1 MKLHPKAKAALG
13 YYNAHRKERDI
24 AKCDF
29 QKAVNA
35 LCDLNAYAPQIA
47 RRIEALGRFSS
58 NSWYAYSMAE
68 FDIQLDNDV
77 RLLDAYH
84 NIEPDDSYDELDTDE
99 LNDDLPF

>member
-13 YYNAHRKERDI
+13 YYNAHRKARDI

-47 RRIEALGRFSS
+47 KRAAALGRFSS

-84 NIEPDDSYDELDTDE
+84 NIDPVSPDEPDLTEF
-99 LNDDLPF
+99 LNDIPF

>member
-1 MKLHPKAKAALG
+1 MKLHPKAKAALS
-13 YYNAHRKERDI
+13 YYNAHRKQCDI

-35 LCDLNAYAPQIA
+35 LCDLRKYAPKIA
-47 RRIEALGRFSS
+47 KRINALGRFSS

-84 NIEPDDSYDELDTDE
+84 NIDPISHEEPDLTEF
-99 LNDDLPF
+99 LNDIPF

>member
-13 YYNAHRKERDI
+13 YYNAHRKARDI

-35 LCDLNAYAPQIA
+35 LCDLKKYAPKIA
-47 RRIEALGRFSS
+47 KRIEALGSFSS

-84 NIEPDDSYDELDTDE
+84 NIDPISHDELDTDE
-99 LNDDLPF
+99 LNDIPF

>member
-29 QKAVNA
+29 QKAVSA

-47 RRIEALGRFSS
+47 KRIEALGRFSS

-77 RLLDAYH
+77 RLLRAYH
-84 NIEPDDSYDELDTDE
+84 NIEPNNSYDELDTDE
-99 LNDDLPF
+99 LNDLPF